1 MKKDMRTD
9 KQKEYEKKMY
19 HNTEILLKRYRDVVW
34 SMEVSAT
41 QARINFEYE
50 MGCSL
55 DEFLQMSY
63 AAGMDFSGTDIQE
76 QIRTLERSKKMLNII
91 KNSVEMLRKRGK
103 YGGTYYWLIYY
114 TYLSEKRLKNVDE
127 IIKKLIEKTGGYMCR
142 KTYYRNR
149 QKAIEQLST
158 ILWGFTSKECLPILE
173 EFV

>member
-34 SMEVSAT
+34 SMEVSAI
-41 QARINFEYE
+41 QAQMNFELE

-55 DEFLQMSY
+55 AEFLEMSY
-63 AAGMDFSGTDIQE
+63 NAGMDFSGTDIQE

-91 KNSVEMLRKRGK
+91 DASVEILKK
-103 YGGTYYWLIYY
+103 HKNDEVLYWVLYY
-114 TYLSEKRLKNVDE
+114 TYLSEKQLKSVDE
-127 IIKKLIEKTGGYMCR
+127 IIKKVLEQTGGYMCL

-149 QKAIEQLST
+149 KKAIELLST

-173 EFV
+173 KFV

>member
-34 SMEVSAT
+34 SMEVSAI
-41 QARINFEYE
+41 QARMNFEYE

-76 QIRTLERSKKMLNII
+76 QLRTLERSKKMLNII

-103 YGGTYYWLIYY
+103 DGETYYWLIYY
-114 TYLSEKRLKNVDE
+114 TFLSEKPEKSIED
-127 IIKKLIEKTGGYMCR
+127 IIQKISEKTDDYISW
-142 KTYYRNR
+142 KTYYKYR
-149 QKAIEQLST
+149 KGAINVLST